1 MEDLIVVIEE
11 SLPSIVISVVD
22 ADTNIKIPPNTNSN
36 SLGSLSDVNTPFA
49 QDGQVLTFQSG
60 EWVAENITDE
70 SNVREGCFVGKAE
83 LVKGWNMAIKERLAF
98 SCFLQFKQLFIKDL
112 CSYPYVKITDLL
124 NRGVVL
130 FNLFF

>member
-22 ADTNIKIPPNTNSN
+22 ADTNTNTN
-36 SLGSLSDVNTPFA
+36 SLGSLSDVNTSFA

-70 SNVREGCFVGKAE
+70 S
-83 LVKGWNMAIKERLAF
+83 
-98 SCFLQFKQLFIKDL
+98 
-112 CSYPYVKITDLL
+112 ITTPIDA
-124 NRGVVL
+124 GT
-130 FNLFF
+130 FN

>member
-22 ADTNIKIPPNTNSN
+22 ADTNIEIPPNTNTNSN
-36 SLGSLSDVNTPFA
+36 SLGSLSDVNTSFA

-70 SNVREGCFVGKAE
+70 S
-83 LVKGWNMAIKERLAF
+83 
-98 SCFLQFKQLFIKDL
+98 
-112 CSYPYVKITDLL
+112 ITTPIDA
-124 NRGVVL
+124 GT
-130 FNLFF
+130 FN

>member
-11 SLPSIVISVVD
+11 SPPSIIE
-22 ADTNIKIPPNTNSN
+22 IPPNTNIN

-70 SNVREGCFVGKAE
+70 S
-83 LVKGWNMAIKERLAF
+83 
-98 SCFLQFKQLFIKDL
+98 
-112 CSYPYVKITDLL
+112 ITTPIDA
-124 NRGVVL
+124 GT
-130 FNLFF
+130 FN

>member
-22 ADTNIKIPPNTNSN
+22 TDTNTNTNTN
-36 SLGSLSDVNTPFA
+36 SLGSLSDVNTSFA

-70 SNVREGCFVGKAE
+70 S
-83 LVKGWNMAIKERLAF
+83 
-98 SCFLQFKQLFIKDL
+98 
-112 CSYPYVKITDLL
+112 ITTPIDA
-124 NRGVVL
+124 GT
-130 FNLFF
+130 FN

>member
-22 ADTNIKIPPNTNSN
+22 ADTNTKIPPNTNTNTN
-36 SLGSLSDVNTPFA
+36 SLGSLSDVNTSFA

-70 SNVREGCFVGKAE
+70 SISTPIDAG
-83 LVKGWNMAIKERLAF
+83 
-98 SCFLQFKQLFIKDL
+98 
-112 CSYPYVKITDLL
+112 T
-124 NRGVVL
+124 
-130 FNLFF
+130 FN

>member
-22 ADTNIKIPPNTNSN
+22 ADTNIEIPPNTNTN

-60 EWVAENITDE
+60 EWVAEYITDE
-70 SNVREGCFVGKAE
+70 S
-83 LVKGWNMAIKERLAF
+83 
-98 SCFLQFKQLFIKDL
+98 
-112 CSYPYVKITDLL
+112 ITTPIDA
-124 NRGVVL
+124 GT
-130 FNLFF
+130 FN

>member
-11 SLPSIVISVVD
+11 SIPSIV
-22 ADTNIKIPPNTNSN
+22 IPPNTNTN

-70 SNVREGCFVGKAE
+70 S
-83 LVKGWNMAIKERLAF
+83 
-98 SCFLQFKQLFIKDL
+98 
-112 CSYPYVKITDLL
+112 ITTPIDA
-124 NRGVVL
+124 GT
-130 FNLFF
+130 FN

>member
-22 ADTNIKIPPNTNSN
+22 ADTNIEIPPNTNTNTN
-36 SLGSLSDVNTPFA
+36 SLGSLSDVNTSFA

-70 SNVREGCFVGKAE
+70 S
-83 LVKGWNMAIKERLAF
+83 
-98 SCFLQFKQLFIKDL
+98 
-112 CSYPYVKITDLL
+112 ITTPIDA
-124 NRGVVL
+124 GT
-130 FNLFF
+130 FN

>member
-11 SLPSIVISVVD
+11 SPPSIIE
-22 ADTNIKIPPNTNSN
+22 IPPNTNTNTN

-70 SNVREGCFVGKAE
+70 S
-83 LVKGWNMAIKERLAF
+83 
-98 SCFLQFKQLFIKDL
+98 
-112 CSYPYVKITDLL
+112 ITTPIDA
-124 NRGVVL
+124 GT
-130 FNLFF
+130 FN

>member
-22 ADTNIKIPPNTNSN
+22 ADTNIEIPPNTNTN
-36 SLGSLSDVNTPFA
+36 SLGSLSDVNTSFAQDA

-70 SNVREGCFVGKAE
+70 S
-83 LVKGWNMAIKERLAF
+83 
-98 SCFLQFKQLFIKDL
+98 
-112 CSYPYVKITDLL
+112 ITTPIDA
-124 NRGVVL
+124 GT
-130 FNLFF
+130 FN

>member
-22 ADTNIKIPPNTNSN
+22 ADTNIKIPPNTNTNTN
-36 SLGSLSDVNTPFA
+36 SLGSLSDVNTSFA

-70 SNVREGCFVGKAE
+70 S
-83 LVKGWNMAIKERLAF
+83 
-98 SCFLQFKQLFIKDL
+98 
-112 CSYPYVKITDLL
+112 ITTPIDA
-124 NRGVVL
+124 GT
-130 FNLFF
+130 FN